1 MRNYFTFGG
10 LDSRNFGIYI
20 SGSGVYNA
28 PERDYERV
36 SVAGRDGDLLLSNQ
50 RLNNIKLTYPAF
62 VYTNFKQNIAAMRDA
77 FLSLTGYQQ
86 LTDTYHPDEYRMAY
100 FEGGTEINPTKKL
113 EAGDFKLS
121 FMCKPQRYLLTGAT
135 PVQVASGDT
144 LTNPTY
150 QPARP
155 LIRVYG
161 HGTLIVGS
169 ETITV
174 ASSSNAYIDIDSEV
188 MDCFCGPVNCN
199 SLVSFQSYEFPVL
212 PAGQTGI
219 TYGGNITKVEITPR
233 WWRA

>member
-100 FEGGTEINPTKKL
+100 FAGGTEINPTKKL

-135 PVQVASGDT
+135 PIQVASGDT
-144 LTNPTY
+144 LTNPTQ

-161 HGTLIVGS
+161 QGTLNVGS
-169 ETITV
+169 YTV
-174 ASSSNAYIDIDSEV
+174 TVGNHGQSYIDIDCDI
-188 MDCFCGPVNCN
+188 MDCFNGTQNLNQYVILSNHT
-199 SLVSFQSYEFPVL
+199 FPTL
-212 PAGQTGI
+212 KAGANGVTYTGI
-219 TYGGNITKVEITPR
+219 TAVEITPR